1 MNRAILAGMSIS
13 QRLDL
18 KQSQNMIMTPQLR
31 EAISLLQLSNMDLAE
46 YLENELSQN
55 PFLEKDESVKDSD
68 TAESYS
74 ASVDTGDAE
83 AQGKA
88 LEKQAKENDNS
99 DYDSAQE
106 SYEYTGE
113 DYSGDAYD
121 ASGSGDS
128 FAGVGAG
135 GNTKFENSDFTLENR
150 MSDEKSLRDHLTE
163 QLHLSIE
170 DQRNRMIGAMMID
183 YLDEQGY
190 LRYSAQELSQKL
202 GCSKERV
209 ESLLPIL
216 REFDPVGVFA
226 HDLPDCL
233 ALQLKDINRFDPA
246 IEKLLQNLDKLAEG
260 DIKALS
266 KICDVDNEDILD
278 MVADIRRLNPRPA
291 SNFEHTI
298 VQSIV
303 PDVLMS
309 ALPKHV
315 GGGWKVVLNNDTLPR
330 VLVNNDYQALI
341 NNKATDKKDKKY
353 MNDQLASASWLVRAL
368 DQRAQTIL
376 KVAAEIVEQQDGF
389 FLYGVEFLRPLTLRE
404 VAEVVGVHESTVS
417 RVTMNKYIGT
427 PRGLFELKYF
437 FDSGVSGAGGVGH
450 SAEAVKARI
459 KAMIDSETTDNIY
472 SDDALAEELQKD
484 GIDIA
489 RRTVAKYREALHI
502 PSSPMRRKQKKN
514 AL

>member
-1 MNRAILAGMSIS
+1 MSIS

-18 KQSQNMIMTPQLR
+18 KQSQNLIMTPQLR
-31 EAISLLQLSNMDLAE
+31 EAISLLQLSNMELSE
-46 YLENELSQN
+46 YLDKELDQN
-55 PFLEKDESVKDSD
+55 PFLEKDESNKDSD

-83 AQGKA
+83 AQSKA
-88 LEKQAKENDNS
+88 IEKQERENDNS
-99 DYDSAQE
+99 DYDAAQE
-106 SYEYTGE
+106 SYEYSSDSTGE

-135 GNTKFENSDFTLENR
+135 GNSKFEDSEYSYENR
-150 MSDEKSLRDHLTE
+150 VSDEKSLREHLME
-163 QLHLSIE
+163 QINLSID
-170 DQRNRMIGAMMID
+170 DQRDRIIAAMMID
-183 YLDEQGY
+183 YLDETGY
-190 LRYSAQELSQKL
+190 LRYKPQDLAEKL

-209 ESLLPIL
+209 ENLLPIL
-216 REFDPVGVFA
+216 RDFDPVGIFA
-226 HDLPDCL
+226 YDLPDCL
-233 ALQLKDINRFDPA
+233 ALQLKDINRYDPA
-246 IEKLLQNLDKLAEG
+246 IEKLLQNLNKLAEG
-260 DIKALS
+260 DIKGLS
-266 KICDVDNEDILD
+266 RICGVDIEDIQD
-278 MVADIRRLNPRPA
+278 MVMDIRRLNPRPA
-291 SNFEHTI
+291 SNFDHII
-298 VQSIV
+298 VQTVV
-303 PDVLMS
+303 PDVLMT

-315 GGGWKVVLNNDTLPR
+315 GGGWKVVLNTDTLPR
-330 VLVNNDYQALI
+330 VLVNNDYEALI

-437 FDSGVSGAGGVGH
+437 FDSGVSGAGGVSH

-459 KAMIDSETTDNIY
+459 KSLIDSETADSIY
-472 SDDALAEELQKD
+472 SDDGLAEELQKE

-514 AL
+514 AI

>member
-1 MNRAILAGMSIS
+1 
-13 QRLDL
+13 
-18 KQSQNMIMTPQLR
+18 MTPQLR
-31 EAISLLQLSNMDLAE
+31 EAISLLQLSNIELSE
-46 YLENELSQN
+46 YLDKELDQN
-55 PFLEKDESVKDSD
+55 PFLEKDDSARETD

-74 ASVDTGDAE
+74 ASVDTADAE
-83 AQGKA
+83 AQSKA
-88 LEKQAKENDNS
+88 IEKQQREKDDS
-99 DYDSAQE
+99 DYDAAQA
-106 SYEYTGE
+106 SYEYNEESASSNEGNAAAE

-135 GNTKFENSDFTLENR
+135 GNSKFENSEYSFENR
-150 MSDEKSLRDHLTE
+150 ISDEKSLREHLTE
-163 QLHLSIE
+163 QINLSID
-170 DQRNRMIGAMMID
+170 DQRDRMIAAMMID
-183 YLDEQGY
+183 YLDETGY
-190 LRYSAQELSQKL
+190 LRFKPQELSEKL
-202 GCSKERV
+202 GCSLERV
-209 ESLLPIL
+209 ENLLPIV
-216 REFDPVGVFA
+216 RDFDPVGIFA
-226 HDLPDCL
+226 YDLPDCL
-233 ALQLKDINRFDPA
+233 ALQLKDINRYDPA
-246 IEKLLQNLDKLAEG
+246 IEKLLQNLNKLAEG
-260 DIKALS
+260 DLKGLS
-266 KICDVDNEDILD
+266 RICGVDIEDIQD
-278 MVADIRRLNPRPA
+278 MVMDIRRLNPRPA
-291 SNFEHTI
+291 SNFDHI
-298 VQSIV
+298 VVQTVV

-330 VLVNNDYQALI
+330 ALVNNDYEALI
-341 NNKATDKKDKKY
+341 NSKSTDKKDKKY

-437 FDSGVSGAGGVGH
+437 FDSGVSGAGGVAH

-459 KAMIDSETTDNIY
+459 KSLIGSETADSIY
-472 SDDALAEELQKD
+472 SDDGLAEELQKE

-489 RRTVAKYREALHI
+489 RRTVAKYREALNI

-514 AL
+514 ALS